1 MYLTPMKAE
10 DLIEYSRINRYR
22 PDLDWTHPDQGY
34 QRREEPRYKK
44 LRSFMERADR
54 LLPTTYTLNNRDGV
68 QYNEETGEVTLD
80 TENKPYMVDGQHR
93 RAGLAYA
100 IDKSASD
107 PDHQRGIRNFVV
119 PAVIISGLDK
129 VDEMKQFK
137 IINDTQKKIRTDLVN
152 AILTQIERA
161 HGEEEIPDAEKWKV
175 VCQDATHQLNSGADS
190 PWKDLIVLPGEAP
203 ITKAQRKQNP
213 GLEHAKI
220 IKSTSFTTSLKP
232 IYYLLVELGLL
243 RGKTSEEHS
252 QHIAELDQ
260 EFWNA
265 LKELNN
271 GNDMFQSPADYV
283 LQKTPG
289 MFSLHMLLKKM
300 MPRMFAAR
308 EEWNKENFVSRLQN
322 APDTHNPEFWDKTGD
337 GAARF
342 GSMKGF
348 AELSEILWDQLY
360 E

>member
-1 MYLTPMKAE
+1 MYLIPMEAE
-10 DLIEYSRINRYR
+10 DLIKFSRINRYR
-22 PDLDWTHPDQGY
+22 PDLDWIHADQGY
-34 QRREEPRYKK
+34 QRQEEARYKK
-44 LRSFMERADR
+44 LRSFMERSDR
-54 LLPTTYTLNNRDGV
+54 LLPTSYTLNSRDGI
-68 QYNEETGEVTLD
+68 QYNEDTSEIILD

-100 IDKSASD
+100 IDKSSSD
-107 PDHQRGIRNFVV
+107 PDHQKSIKNFVMPV
-119 PAVIISGLDK
+119 IIISGLDK

-152 AILTQIERA
+152 AILTQIERTL
-161 HGEEEIPDAEKWKV
+161 GEQEIPDPEKWKV
-175 VCQDATHQLNSGADS
+175 VCQDTTHRLNSDADS
-190 PWKDLIVLPGEAP
+190 PWKDLVILPGEAP
-203 ITKAQRKQNP
+203 ITQAQRKQNP

-232 IYYLLVELGLL
+232 IYYLLTGFGLL
-243 RGKTSEEHS
+243 KGKTLEEHS
-252 QHIAELDQ
+252 QHIAEIAK
-260 EFWNA
+260 EYWNA

-271 GNDMFQSPADYV
+271 GNDIFQNPGDYV

-289 MFSLHMLLKKM
+289 MFSLHMLLKKLL
-300 MPRMFAAR
+300 PRMFAAH
-308 EEWNKENFVSRLQN
+308 EEWNKENFISRLKN

-348 AELSEILWDQLY
+348 AELSDTLWDQLF